1 MFSTP
6 PAASFCAPTCARSKP
21 SQASTLLLQCY
32 ACSTLESIP
41 RSGLHGE
48 SECLHHS
55 GVLAQVSR
63 GLLPDTGSEYEG
75 DGGNIN
81 DALEFLLLNFTE
93 MNKLW
98 VRMQHQ
104 GSGKDR
110 SAPLLY
116 AVRVVNNECI
126 PYSYDRH
133 TQECHAAGR
142 DRKEGE
148 RQQLADLVGK
158 NLTYISQ
165 LEGLDF
171 KLYKV
176 YSFPLYVID
185 ALRFTLSCTV
195 AESPCCS

>member
-1 MFSTP
+1 M
-6 PAASFCAPTCARSKP
+6 
-21 SQASTLLLQCY
+21 
-32 ACSTLESIP
+32 
-41 RSGLHGE
+41 
-48 SECLHHS
+48 
-55 GVLAQVSR
+55 SR

-110 SAPLLY
+110 SAPLLDV
-116 AVRVVNNECI
+116 ARLASSKSI
-126 PYSYDRH
+126 PYSP
-133 TQECHAAGR
+133 EGFANENCAAGR

-176 YSFPLYVID
+176 HLLP
-185 ALRFTLSCTV
+185 
-195 AESPCCS
+195 

>member
-1 MFSTP
+1 MFP
-6 PAASFCAPTCARSKP
+6 
-21 SQASTLLLQCY
+21 
-32 ACSTLESIP
+32 
-41 RSGLHGE
+41 HD
-48 SECLHHS
+48 SET
-55 GVLAQVSR
+55 LAQVSR

-110 SAPLLY
+110 SASLLKV
-116 AVRVVNNECI
+116 VRVKICFGCI
-126 PYSYDRH
+126 PCCLARVSLRVGIRDL
-133 TQECHAAGR
+133 AAGR

-171 KLYKV
+171 TLYKAH
-176 YSFPLYVID
+176 SPSMLT
-185 ALRFTLSCTV
+185 ASSPSLV
-195 AESPCCS
+195 AHYIPATHCASKNAA